1 MAIAYDRSGG
11 GFFTA
16 STLTFRA
23 SNAFAPDVPLFVA
36 SGDGERNCTVEA
48 FANCDPVSTLLAAY
62 AISCRLDPKEFGS
75 GAEKMCER
83 HISLGMSPGMS
94 QFHGMRPE
102 DFEASFTTYPA
113 PVPQAFAQQVASFQ
127 PQQANPLMLGVA
139 QQAGGTQ
146 PGMAVAPQPGMALAP
161 QQPGVALAQPMP
173 TSHVVSVQVPQ
184 GVQGGMPMQVQTPG
198 GVMQVQVPPGVQ
210 PGMTFQVQVP
220 GAETAVATAMASAS
234 ISSDAPPVAV
244 AIAVPVDGATPIDK
258 SKPPGRVRAMFKR
271 LDKDASG
278 TLTAEELKVRHRAP
292 AALDPAFDAPI
303 ASRCAGGLREGVWRA
318 DRGHQGVH
326 PKGLRGHGET
336 GREVR
341 RAWADHRQLLAVLLA
356 RALQEL

>member
-102 DFEASFTTYPA
+102 DFERSFTTYPA
-113 PVPQAFAQQVASFQ
+113 PVLSW
-127 PQQANPLMLGVA
+127 LGL
-139 QQAGGTQ
+139 GLGS
-146 PGMAVAPQPGMALAP
+146 G
-161 QQPGVALAQPMP
+161 
-173 TSHVVSVQVPQ
+173 SVTTYTEP
-184 GVQGGMPMQVQTPG
+184 
-198 GVMQVQVPPGVQ
+198 
-210 PGMTFQVQVP
+210 
-220 GAETAVATAMASAS
+220 
-234 ISSDAPPVAV
+234 
-244 AIAVPVDGATPIDK
+244 
-258 SKPPGRVRAMFKR
+258 
-271 LDKDASG
+271 
-278 TLTAEELKVRHRAP
+278 
-292 AALDPAFDAPI
+292 
-303 ASRCAGGLREGVWRA
+303 
-318 DRGHQGVH
+318 
-326 PKGLRGHGET
+326 
-336 GREVR
+336 
-341 RAWADHRQLLAVLLA
+341 
-356 RALQEL
+356 